1 MRIISIIIPVYNE
14 EKNIR
19 PLYDKVAEVGEEICG
34 EYGLEIIFVNDGSTD
49 SSQQSI
55 TALSAADDRVKYV
68 ELSRNFGKEVA
79 LTAGI
84 NNCSGTACIMI
95 DGDLQHPV
103 ELIPEFIRKW
113 EEGAETV
120 IGIREESKAGGLIK
134 NIGSTL
140 FYRIINRIAS
150 VNIIPGATD
159 FRLLDRI
166 IIDEFNKFTEHNR
179 ISRGLMDWLGFKR
192 EYIHFQVR
200 ERDHGQPGYSFFK
213 LLRLA
218 MNSFVSLSL
227 FPLKIAGYLGLIIS
241 TISGVIGLFILIEK
255 FILKDPME
263 LNFSGPAML
272 AVFIMFLVGVVLSC
286 LGLMALYIAAIHGE
300 VVNRPLYVVRKR
312 QGTLKNTNVEGR

>member
-1 MRIISIIIPVYNE
+1 MRIISIIVPVYNE
-14 EKNIR
+14 EKNI
-19 PLYDKVAEVGEEICG
+19 PLLYDKLTIIGEEIR
-34 EYGLEIIFVNDGSTD
+34 EKYDLEIIFVNDGSTD
-49 SSQQSI
+49 TSQQVISD
-55 TALSAADDRVKYV
+55 LSNSDDRVKYV

-84 NNCSGTACIMI
+84 NNCRGVACIML
-95 DGDLQHPV
+95 DADLQHPV

-113 EEGAETV
+113 KEGAETV
-120 IGIREESKAGGLIK
+120 IGIREENKNGGLIK
-134 NIGSTL
+134 NAGSSL

-166 IIDEFNKFTEHNR
+166 VIDEFNKFTERNR

-192 EYIHFQVR
+192 SYIWFKVGERVR
-200 ERDHGQPGYSFFK
+200 GRPGYSFFK

-227 FPLKIAGYLGLIIS
+227 FPLKIAGYLGLLIT
-241 TISGVIGLFILIEK
+241 TISGIMGLFIFIEN

-263 LNFSGPAML
+263 LKFSGPAML

-300 VVNRPLYVVRKR
+300 VVNRPLYVVRK
-312 QGTLKNTNVEGR
+312 KNI

>member
-14 EKNIR
+14 EKNI
-19 PLYDKVAEVGEEICG
+19 PLLYHKLTGVGKEIR
-34 EYGLEIIFVNDGSTD
+34 EKYELEIIFVNDGSTD
-49 SSQQSI
+49 SGQPVISE
-55 TALSAADDRVKYV
+55 LSDSDNRVKYI
-68 ELSRNFGKEVA
+68 ELSRNFGKEIA

-84 NNCSGTACIMI
+84 NNCRGTACIML

-120 IGIREESKAGGLIK
+120 IGIRKENKAGGLIK
-134 NIGSTL
+134 NFGSSL

-166 IIDEFNKFTEHNR
+166 VIDEFNKFTERNR

-192 EYIHFQVR
+192 DYIHFQVR
-200 ERDHGQPGYSFFK
+200 ERGQGRPGYSFFK

-218 MNSFVSLSL
+218 INSFVSLSL
-227 FPLKIAGYLGLIIS
+227 FPLKIAGYLGLLITAVS
-241 TISGVIGLFILIEK
+241 VIMGLFIVIEN

-300 VVNRPLYVVRKR
+300 VVNRPLYVVRKSD
-312 QGTLKNTNVEGR
+312 LH

>member
-1 MRIISIIIPVYNE
+1 MNRLISIIIPVYNE
-14 EKNIR
+14 EKNI
-19 PLYDKVAEVGEEICG
+19 PLLYDKLTGIGEEIRDKY
-34 EYGLEIIFVNDGSTD
+34 ELEIIFVNDGSTD
-49 SSQQSI
+49 SGQRVISD
-55 TALSAADDRVKYV
+55 LSKSDERVKYV

-84 NNCSGTACIMI
+84 NHCRGAACIMI

-103 ELIPEFIRKW
+103 ELIPDFIQKW

-120 IGIREESKAGGLIK
+120 IGIRDEKKTGGLIK
-134 NIGSTL
+134 NIGSSL

-192 EYIHFQVR
+192 EYIFFKVR

-255 FILKDPME
+255 FILRDPME

-300 VVNRPLYVVRKR
+300 VVNRPLYVVRKI
-312 QGTLKNTNVEGR
+312 NDVEK

>member
-1 MRIISIIIPVYNE
+1 MRIISIIVPVYNE
-14 EKNIR
+14 EENI
-19 PLYDKVAEVGEEICG
+19 PLLYNKLAGVGEEMR
-34 EYGLEIIFVNDGSTD
+34 EKYGLEIIFVNDGSTD
-49 SSQQSI
+49 SGQQVI
-55 TALSAADDRVKYV
+55 TELSAADDRVKYV

-84 NNCSGTACIMI
+84 NNCTGTACIMI

-103 ELIPEFIRKW
+103 EMIPEFIRKW
-113 EEGAETV
+113 EKGAETV
-120 IGIREESKAGGLIK
+120 IGIRKDNKNGNTIK
-134 NIGSTL
+134 RTGSAL
-140 FYRIINRIAS
+140 FYKIINRIAS

-159 FRLLDRI
+159 FRLIDRI
-166 IIDEFNKFTEHNR
+166 IIDEFNKFTERNR

-192 EYIHFQVR
+192 DYIYFQVR
-200 ERDHGQPGYSFFK
+200 ERGYGQPGYSFFK

-227 FPLKIAGYLGLIIS
+227 FPLKIAGYLGLLI
-241 TISGVIGLFILIEK
+241 TAISGIMGLFIIIEK
-255 FILKDPME
+255 FILKDPMA

-300 VVNRPLYVVRKR
+300 VVNRPLYVVRR
-312 QGTLKNTNVEGR
+312 KN

>member
-1 MRIISIIIPVYNE
+1 MRIISIIVPVYNE
-14 EKNIR
+14 EKNI
-19 PLYDKVAEVGEEICG
+19 PLLYDKLTGVGEEIR
-34 EYGLEIIFVNDGSTD
+34 EKYDLEIIFVNDGSMD
-49 SSQQSI
+49 SGQQVISN
-55 TALSAADDRVKYV
+55 LSDSDDRVKYI

-84 NNCSGTACIMI
+84 NNCRGAACIML
-95 DGDLQHPV
+95 DADLQHPV

-120 IGIREESKAGGLIK
+120 IGIRKENKTGGLIK
-134 NIGSTL
+134 NAGSSL

-166 IIDEFNKFTEHNR
+166 IIDEFNKFTERNR

-192 EYIHFQVR
+192 AYIYFKAR
-200 ERDHGQPGYSFFK
+200 ERVRGRSGYSFFK

-227 FPLKIAGYLGLIIS
+227 FPLKIAGYLGLLIT
-241 TISGVIGLFILIEK
+241 TISGIMGLFVFIEN
-255 FILKDPME
+255 FILKDPLE

-272 AVFIMFLVGVVLSC
+272 AIFIMFLVGIILSC
-286 LGLMALYIAAIHGE
+286 LGLMALYIAAIHAE
-300 VVNRPLYVVRKR
+300 VVNRPLYVVRKNN
-312 QGTLKNTNVEGR
+312 L

>member
-1 MRIISIIIPVYNE
+1 MNRLISIIIPVYNE
-14 EKNIR
+14 EENIR
-19 PLYDKVAEVGEEICG
+19 PLYDKIVEVGEGIRG

-49 SSQQSI
+49 SGQQAI
-55 TALSAADDRVKYV
+55 TELSAADERVKYV

-84 NNCSGTACIMI
+84 NHCRGEACIMI

-113 EEGAETV
+113 EDGAETV
-120 IGIREESKAGGLIK
+120 IGIREETAGGSMMRRT
-134 NIGSTL
+134 GSSL
-140 FYRIINRIAS
+140 FYKIINRIAS

-159 FRLLDRI
+159 FRLIDRI
-166 IIDEFNKFTEHNR
+166 IIDEFNKFTERNR

-192 EYIHFQVR
+192 EYIHFKAR
-200 ERDHGQPGYSFFK
+200 ERVQGEPGYSFFK

-227 FPLKIAGYLGLIIS
+227 FPLKIAGYLGLLIT
-241 TISGVIGLFILIEK
+241 TISGIMGLFIFIEN

-272 AVFIMFLVGVVLSC
+272 AVFIMFLVGMVLSC

-300 VVNRPLYVVRKR
+300 VVNRPLYVVRK
-312 QGTLKNTNVEGR
+312 KN

>member
-1 MRIISIIIPVYNE
+1 MNKLISIIIPVYNE
-14 EKNIR
+14 EENI
-19 PLYDKVAEVGEEICG
+19 PLLYDKLAGVGKEIR
-34 EYGLEIIFVNDGSTD
+34 EKYELEIIFVNDGSTD
-49 SSQQSI
+49 SGQDVIS
-55 TALSAADDRVKYV
+55 ALTDSDNRVKYV

-84 NNCSGTACIMI
+84 NSCRGAACIMI

-113 EEGAETV
+113 EDGAETV
-120 IGIREESKAGGLIK
+120 IGIREDNHSGATIKRAG
-134 NIGSTL
+134 SSL
-140 FYRIINRIAS
+140 FYKIINRIAS

-159 FRLLDRI
+159 YRLLDRI
-166 IIDEFNKFTEHNR
+166 VIDEFNKFTERNR

-192 EYIHFQVR
+192 EYIHFKVR
-200 ERDHGQPGYSFFK
+200 ERGQGEPGYSFFK

-227 FPLKIAGYLGLIIS
+227 FPLKIAGYLGLVITS
-241 TISGVIGLFILIEK
+241 ISGIMGLFIIIEK
-255 FILKDPME
+255 FILRDPME

-272 AVFIMFLVGVVLSC
+272 AVFIMFLVGIILSC
-286 LGLMALYIAAIHGE
+286 LGLMALYIASIHAE

-312 QGTLKNTNVEGR
+312 NDVEENKR